1 MTTKDNNISTTDN
14 NTSAKTSPD
23 KGFSFSKMVE
33 PATLSKKTKWLPALE
48 NLFEETFG
56 MKYNP
61 STVSE
66 IISAM
71 NIAEAKKFFKNQS
84 KNYTAEYFLNPLSL
98 SSVEKTDIKDVS
110 IRLRRKDWESIDSI
124 VTDSDNC
131 MIKKYG
137 KYPLFL
143 AFLIYCR
150 QRGISF
156 PKKSLPPLSQP
167 LFHVAGNK
175 TWLKDIFCEMIE
187 QLLKEKD
194 ITTPLD
200 LFGGSGA
207 LTNFIADYC
216 YKNNLS
222 LELRYNDIDADKRNF
237 FKCFQESPESFRA
250 KCEKLLDSYDYY
262 NEKKNAD
269 ANDDEDTDDKDDAD
283 TKIREIIN
291 YAKTF
296 MGKKGMYGAVAF
308 WFANI
313 LDDNDEISSTKRKS
327 LEDFKYVAE
336 LYNLNKVIVE
346 GKSNV
351 LYRLNEFADNE
362 HAFIMVDPP
371 YPFTRGYQHAR
382 ANEDFS
388 MDSHKKL
395 CERLVTAKATWV
407 YFGRTDAPRS
417 YYVEEDKE
425 KLAEK
430 DAQHLAF
437 LDDSFENKGFYY
449 MDVKAKNNTE
459 RIISN
464 FPFKGFK
471 PYGDMPSF
479 VEDENITSSVDD
491 EVITSSVETEN
502 EENIVPL
509 IEEKENSV
517 EVVSEDIVTL
527 VSKKAKKKPKE
538 NSLKKVLR
546 RVFNRRL

>member
-1 MTTKDNNISTTDN
+1 MTTKDTNISTTDN

-33 PATLSKKTKWLPALE
+33 PASLSEKVKWVPALE
-48 NLFEETFG
+48 NLFEEAFG
-56 MKYNP
+56 IKYKP
-61 STVSE
+61 SIVSE
-66 IISAM
+66 IMSAM
-71 NIAEAKKFFKNQS
+71 DIAEAKKFFKNQR
-84 KNYTAEYFLNPLSL
+84 KGYTAEYFLNSLSL

-110 IRLRRKDWESIDSI
+110 IRLRRKDWNSIDAI

-175 TWLKDIFCEMIE
+175 TWLKDVFCEMIE

-222 LELRYNDIDADKRNF
+222 LDLRYNDIDAGKRNF
-237 FKCFQESPESFRA
+237 FNCFQESPKNLRD
-250 KCEKLLDSYDYY
+250 KCEKLLDSYDYHR
-262 NEKKNAD
+262 EKKN
-269 ANDDEDTDDKDDAD
+269 DDE
-283 TKIREIIN
+283 IREIIN

-296 MGKKGMYGAVAF
+296 MGKKGVHGAVAF

-327 LEDFKYVAE
+327 LEDFKYIAE

-417 YYVEEDKE
+417 YYGDEDKE

-471 PYGDMPSF
+471 PYGDIPSF

-517 EVVSEDIVTL
+517 EVVSEDINTVIGKNAK
-527 VSKKAKKKPKE
+527 KKAKK
-538 NSLKKVLR
+538 NTLKKVLR